1 MASKSALIDPKRE
14 YSKGA
19 SLEKAFN
26 GGVQS
31 FKHYLGELSERKRQR
46 LIDEIEKQINSPS

>member
-14 YSKGA
+14 YSKGT

-46 LIDEIEKQINSPS
+46 LIDEIEKQIN